1 MDRRV
6 GTCSECG
13 GPVVMPSMM
22 VNPVAC
28 CQQCGAQMR
37 NPHGPVI
44 PMEHREGRDSH
55 PYPWRSR

>member
-13 GPVVMPSMM
+13 GPVVMPSMAID
-22 VNPVAC
+22 PVPSC
-28 CQQCGAQMR
+28 KQCGATMR

-44 PMEHREGRDSH
+44 PMEKRDTDN
-55 PYPWRSR
+55 PYPWRRP